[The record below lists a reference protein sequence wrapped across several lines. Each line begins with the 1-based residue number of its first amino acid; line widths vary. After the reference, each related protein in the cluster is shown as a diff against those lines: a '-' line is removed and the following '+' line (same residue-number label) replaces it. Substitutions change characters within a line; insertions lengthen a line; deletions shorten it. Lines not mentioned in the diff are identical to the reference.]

1 MRRDALPLDHA
12 SAPTARV
19 IAHGRDWALSEFICR
34 SGPQDRPFEEQH
46 HWYSISTVT
55 HGHFSYRT
63 TSGRAL
69 LQPGAWLLGNHG
81 KCFECGHD
89 HGTGDRCL
97 ALKLAPELLHEIAA
111 DGKAFQPGHFNFKL
125 PALPP
130 LPQLLPLVA
139 QLQAWAVSK
148 PANDSANDANPTL
161 DEAVPLLAARVIQ
174 AINGHAPSRRAPSA
188 RDERRVSRA
197 LDHIAAHAH
206 DDSGLDLDTLA
217 GVATMS
223 KYHFLRTFQQV
234 VGVTPHQYLLQRRL
248 QRAALGLVTT
258 REPVQQ
264 VALAAGFADLSTFN
278 ARFRQVFG
286 ATPLAYRQRMA

>member
-1 MRRDALPLDHA
+1 MRRDALPPEHA
-12 SAPTARV
+12 SAPAARV
-19 IAHGRDWALSEFICR
+19 VAQGRDWELSEFVCR

-46 HWYSISTVT
+46 RGYSISTVT

-69 LQPGAWLLGNHG
+69 LQPGAWLLGNDG

-97 ALKLAPELLHEIAA
+97 ALKLAPALLHEIAA
-111 DGKAFQPGHFNFKL
+111 EGKRFEAGTFHFKL

-130 LPQLLPLVA
+130 LPRLLPLVA
-139 QLQAWAVSK
+139 QLQTWAAQ
-148 PANDSANDANPTL
+148 PDPGARAAL
-161 DEAVPLLAARVIQ
+161 DEAVPLLAAQVIH
-174 AINGHAPSRRAPSA
+174 AARGHTPGQRAPSA

-197 LDHIAAHAH
+197 LDHIAAQAH
-206 DDSGLDLDTLA
+206 VGDCEALSLDTLA
-217 GVATMS
+217 GVAAMS

-248 QRAALGLVTT
+248 QRAALRLATT

-264 VALAAGFADLSTFN
+264 VALAAGFGDLSTFN

-286 ATPLAYRQRMA
+286 AAPLAYRQRVG